1 MALLPYMRQLPQ
13 DFYRN
18 NYPVSV
24 AAAAVPAE
32 SPVLA
37 TPPFEV
43 QLGDPLPPPSG
54 GGIPEAPT
62 DGTTNARQNSAWT
75 STWEGGTY

>member
-1 MALLPYMRQLPQ
+1 MPPLPYMRQLPQ

-18 NYPVSV
+18 NYPAPV
-24 AAAAVPAE
+24 AAAVAPVEPPVVFVP
-32 SPVLA
+32 PVE
-37 TPPFEV
+37 PE
-43 QLGDPLPPPSG
+43 LGTPLPPPSG

-75 STWEGGTY
+75 STWEGGSY